1 MSSNKLGRGLSAF
14 LEADQAS
21 VKPKTTEIINISI
34 DSVAPNPFQPR
45 KEFDEEGLIQLAES
59 IKSKGVLQ
67 PIIVT
72 ELEPESY
79 QLIAGERR
87 LRACMLAEL
96 EKIPAI
102 VVNLDRR
109 AQLEIAIIE
118 NIQRE
123 NLNPVEEAESYSR
136 LIKEFSYTQDEL
148 SKILGKSRSHVT
160 NLLRLLSLPK
170 EVRVLIAQ
178 GKLSFGHARALVG
191 IDKPE
196 EIAKKI
202 IEKSLSVRETEH
214 LVRHLKEEKP
224 NEAELLPL
232 EKIKETNFY
241 KKPEDPDVINLVS
254 QISSILEMSVNVKL
268 KKSGGKIEI
277 NFDNFEELDKLLSK
291 FNTIKTS

>member
-21 VKPKTTEIINISI
+21 VKPETTEIINISI

>member
-14 LEADQAS
+14 LDADQAS
-21 VKPKTTEIINISI
+21 VKPETTEIINISI

-79 QLIAGERR
+79 QLVAGERR

-291 FNTIKTS
+291 FNTIKTP